1 MSTDWKIRCSN
12 GINYIRTIRAYLGKK
27 SNGNNPTF
35 LNNTVGTASI
45 KNAFIEKNTS
55 IDDGLVQYNDPI
67 EISFTGAERQ
77 MLDLYIMK

>member
-1 MSTDWKIRCSN
+1 MEIIQPW
-12 GINYIRTIRAYLGKK
+12 
-27 SNGNNPTF
+27 

-67 EISFTGAERQ
+67 EISFTGARANAGSIYYEVDVSE
-77 MLDLYIMK
+77 LDEFGDTSK